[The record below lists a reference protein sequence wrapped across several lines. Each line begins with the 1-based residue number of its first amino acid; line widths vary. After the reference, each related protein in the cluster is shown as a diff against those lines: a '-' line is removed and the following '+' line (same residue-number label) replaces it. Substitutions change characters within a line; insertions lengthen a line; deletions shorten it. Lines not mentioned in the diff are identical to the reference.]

1 MNMKKFFYLF
11 LLMLGAAFVSAC
23 SDDDDKDETIKI
35 AKDQKSLTTYADGTG
50 RTINFTAANVWST
63 TINYTKPSAKKT
75 NNWITLDPP
84 NGNAGK
90 ISLKINLQINYSGE
104 ARQAE
109 IIIQCGGMNTT
120 ITVEQDAK
128 TEDGKVP
135 VKEED
140 PTVPSKYKKLISKIV
155 MNSEDE
161 EDGNSE
167 ITFEYDSQNRLISM
181 SSISKGEDSYSSK
194 EVITYSDNTISFSST
209 WTNEEGTS
217 EEKSTY
223 ILNQDGNVETWKQ
236 EEEDEIS
243 EGKITYDENGYFL
256 SSETWDNESQIKFA
270 ERAEWHNGNLIKA
283 IGSQDN
289 YSQIEYGELLNNANL
304 DFIYMFCQTEWLT
317 CLAFNGSGIKPLG
330 YFGKRSAN
338 LPIKESDPEESTYSL
353 YNYET
358 NSEGYVIKVTVTD
371 YNNTSNEVEYTTVYT
386 ISYIDAQ

>member
-35 AKDQKSLTTYADGTG
+35 AKDQKSLTAYADGTG
-50 RTINFTAANVWST
+50 RTIDFTAADVWST
-63 TINYTKPSAKKT
+63 TINYTKPSAEKT

-84 NGNAGK
+84 SGNAGEV
-90 ISLKINLQINYSGE
+90 SFKINLQVNYSGE

-109 IIIQCGGMNTT
+109 IIIQCGRMNTT

-140 PTVPSKYKKLISKIV
+140 PTVPSKSKKLVSKVV

-167 ITFEYDSQNRLISM
+167 ITFEYDSQNQLISM

-194 EVITYSDNTISFSST
+194 EVITYSDNTITFSST

-236 EEEDEIS
+236 EEKGEIS

-256 SSETWDNESQIKFA
+256 SSEKWDNESQIKSA
-270 ERAEWHNGNLIKA
+270 ERAEWQNGNLVKA
-283 IGSQDN
+283 IGSQNN
-289 YSQIEYGELLNNANL
+289 YSQIEYGVLPNNANL

-317 CLAFNGSGIKPLG
+317 CLAFNGSGIKPFG

-358 NSEGYVIKVTVTD
+358 DSEGYVIKVTVTD
-371 YNNTSNEVEYTTVYT
+371 YNNTSNEVEYVTVYT